1 MIEKSFSKFYKSL
14 IMSHYFSNYYIKT
27 KIYENIYDPS
37 VSRKCE
43 HLCPCETKLLRC
55 THAKRNSIPV
65 PSLLFNLNVII

>member
-14 IMSHYFSNYYIKT
+14 IISHYFSNYYIKT

-43 HLCPCETKLLRC
+43 HFCPCETKLLRS